1 MSCVSR
7 RVAELFRLS
16 PRAVGELEAGKW
28 GGQPAARGDLGFG
41 GGAQMGGG
49 GSARGEVP
57 PGAFGCHRCR
67 WVRWVGPELGEPR
80 EICASVLSSLSN

>member
-1 MSCVSR
+1 MSCVGR
-7 RVAELFRLS
+7 RVAELFGVS

-28 GGQPAARGDLGFG
+28 GGQPAARGDLGFS

-57 PGAFGCHRCR
+57 PGAFGRGGLVAATAAGGCVLGRSG
-67 WVRWVGPELGEPR
+67 VR
-80 EICASVLSSLSN
+80 

>member
-1 MSCVSR
+1 MSCVGR
-7 RVAELFRLS
+7 RVAELFGVS

-49 GSARGEVP
+49 GGSARGEVP
-57 PGAFGCHRCR
+57 PGAFGRGGLVAATAAGGCVLGRSG
-67 WVRWVGPELGEPR
+67 VR
-80 EICASVLSSLSN
+80 

>member
-49 GSARGEVP
+49 GLLVARSPRVP
-57 PGAFGCHRCR
+57 LAVVVSLLPPLQVGVLGRSG
-67 WVRWVGPELGEPR
+67 VR
-80 EICASVLSSLSN
+80 

>member
-1 MSCVSR
+1 MSCVGR
-7 RVAELFRLS
+7 RVAELFGVS

-28 GGQPAARGDLGFG
+28 GGQPAARGDLGFS

-57 PGAFGCHRCR
+57 PGAFGRGGL
-67 WVRWVGPELGEPR
+67 VAATAAGG
-80 EICASVLSSLSN
+80 CAGSVQS